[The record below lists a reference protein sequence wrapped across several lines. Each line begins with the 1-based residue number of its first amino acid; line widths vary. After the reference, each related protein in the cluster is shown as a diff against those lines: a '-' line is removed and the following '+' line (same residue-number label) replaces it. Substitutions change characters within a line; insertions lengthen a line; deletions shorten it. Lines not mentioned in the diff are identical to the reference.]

1 MGLLWVC
8 LHCMAMAWHDGLGN
22 TELGAFYHYGNV
34 VRPFGEVEPGTIN
47 RNNQKVQET
56 TRHVETILAE

>member
-1 MGLLWVC
+1 
-8 LHCMAMAWHDGLGN
+8 MAMAWHDGLGN

-34 VRPFGEVEPGTIN
+34 VRPLGGVEPGTIN

-56 TRHVETILAE
+56 TRLVETILAE